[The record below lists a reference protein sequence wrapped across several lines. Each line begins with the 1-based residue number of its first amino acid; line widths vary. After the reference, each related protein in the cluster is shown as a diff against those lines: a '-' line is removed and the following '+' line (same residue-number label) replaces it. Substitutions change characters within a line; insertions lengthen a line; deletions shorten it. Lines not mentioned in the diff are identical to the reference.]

1 MSEFELNNN
10 EASEEEISE
19 ISPETEEITE
29 ETTEERYVDTG
40 SVAGSV
46 LGGLVG
52 MIIALLLC
60 TVIHG
65 IFGKTPYLT
74 FFLFPLCI
82 CVMSLIF
89 SGSLTKG
96 GIITA
101 AVFNFLGIIAYPAFS
116 AACDSV
122 LDRAL
127 SPLSVPL
134 VALTQIGKTNLLS
147 SFSFTSQFVYPI
159 IIAIIGIVI
168 TWQIFKLKKAK
179 LYD

>member
-1 MSEFELNNN
+1 MSEFEFNTN
-10 EASEEEISE
+10 ETLEEEISE
-19 ISPETEEITE
+19 VSPEAEEIIE
-29 ETTEERYVDTG
+29 EQNEERYVDTG
-40 SVAGSV
+40 SVAGSI

-65 IFGKTPYLT
+65 IFGKTPHIAY
-74 FFLFPLCI
+74 FLFPLCI

-89 SGSLTKG
+89 SGSLKISG
-96 GIITA
+96 LITA
-101 AVFNFLGIIAYPAFS
+101 AVFTFLGIIIYPAFS

-122 LDRAL
+122 LDRSL

-134 VALTQIGKTNLLS
+134 VALAQVGKSNLLAN
-147 SFSFTSQFVYPI
+147 FTFTSQYVYPI
-159 IIAIIGIVI
+159 LIAIIGIAI
-168 TWQIFKLKKAK
+168 TWQVFKLKKAK